1 MTTFQPM
8 QMHLFTVIV
17 SVHMRVAIPVAWIL
31 SLSQTV
37 WSIRTWRTSLKERAE
52 AHTPGWVPNCCITDA
67 DLTEIT
73 ALK

>member
-1 MTTFQPM
+1 MTTFLPM

-17 SVHMRVAIPVAWIL
+17 FNHLRAAIPVAWML

-37 WSIRTWRTSLKERAE
+37 GSIRTWLTSLKERAE
-52 AHTPGWVPNCCITDA
+52 AHTPGWAPNCCITDA
-67 DLTEIT
+67 DLAEIT